1 MVESKHVIEH
11 KESQHR
17 GVCDGV
23 SVGGVTV
30 LVDEDKQ
37 CTMNLLDFWGAQVL
51 NTFITAGEPVGVI
64 LRERQRQV
72 NQCHTTWSRPK
83 SLAVG
88 HTDCSLGNFSGA

>member
-37 CTMNLLDFWGAQVL
+37 CTMNLLDFG
-51 NTFITAGEPVGVI
+51 
-64 LRERQRQV
+64 
-72 NQCHTTWSRPK
+72 
-83 SLAVG
+83 G
-88 HTDCSLGNFSGA
+88 HKF